1 MSDREPRGLRWVL
14 FSRVTSPGFT
24 VVELVVVLMIIGILA
39 AAASP
44 IYLGYAR
51 DAKTTEAKGLAAAL
65 WTAVTTNALSACD
78 APATVA
84 AGYPRAGL
92 GTTGS
97 TVPARWAAT
106 GGSNSI
112 TSDCATGA
120 IAPDGDVFT
129 IVGVA
134 TDVSEIRVKFV
145 YAASGT
151 PPSQLRCSTNSGTSF
166 GDC

>member
-1 MSDREPRGLRWVL
+1 MSDREPRGFRWVL

-24 VVELVVVLMIIGILA
+24 IIELVVVLMIIGVLA

-44 IYLGYAR
+44 IYLGYVR
-51 DAKTTEAKGLAAAL
+51 DAKTTEAKGVAAAL
-65 WTAVTTNALSACD
+65 WTAVTTNALSACG

-84 AGYPRAGL
+84 AGYPKAGL
-92 GTTGS
+92 DTTGS
-97 TVPARWAAT
+97 TVPARWSAT

-112 TSDCATGA
+112 TTDCATGA
-120 IAPDGDVFT
+120 ITPDGDVFT
-129 IVGVA
+129 IIGVA
-134 TDVSEIRVKFV
+134 TDISEVRVKFV

-151 PPSQLRCSTNSGTSF
+151 PPSRLRCSTNAGSSF